1 MYVSDNWRGT
11 DAGKW
16 FLADLAES
24 GQGFDYGLE
33 LGGLGVGEMGGEEG
47 EGLGGGPVGAQGD
60 LADEGGLLRKVGGP
74 GQFFDGNG
82 GGDGCGTWGGERGLL
97 DRGHNALGL
106 EVGKEGLTWDLK
118 RLAITSFCG
127 GDRSAGRCSR
137 GRGGATGRVREL
149 A

>member
-1 MYVSDNWRGT
+1 M
-11 DAGKW
+11 
-16 FLADLAES
+16 AES

-82 GGDGCGTWGGERGLL
+82 GGMAAGPGAGSVGCSTVGVMPL
-97 DRGHNALGL
+97 DW
-106 EVGKEGLTWDLK
+106 K
-118 RLAITSFCG
+118 S
-127 GDRSAGRCSR
+127 GRW
-137 GRGGATGRVREL
+137 A
-149 A
+149 

>member
-82 GGDGCGTWGGERGLL
+82 GKDGCGTWGGERGLL
-97 DRGHNALGL
+97 DRGCDALGL
-106 EVGKEGLTWDLK
+106 EVGEVGLTWNLTH
-118 RLAITSFCG
+118 LEPPNLLPAASCAVLVFG
-127 GDRSAGRCSR
+127 GQSKQPAQSKKER
-137 GRGGATGRVREL
+137 
-149 A
+149 